1 MTNSKKYALLELL
14 DILIAHELGVTTAF
28 IDSIEDR
35 YNEDQWKD
43 ILGVITDDGLSAEE
57 ARKIMYSRLT
67 DEEMKC
73 VKLINGENAKI
84 ITIIN

>member
-1 MTNSKKYALLELL
+1 MRMYTLIEIL

-28 IDSIEDR
+28 LDRIENR
-35 YNEDQWKD
+35 YIEGERAD

-67 DEEMKC
+67 EEEMKC
-73 VKLINGENAKI
+73 VKLMNGENAKI